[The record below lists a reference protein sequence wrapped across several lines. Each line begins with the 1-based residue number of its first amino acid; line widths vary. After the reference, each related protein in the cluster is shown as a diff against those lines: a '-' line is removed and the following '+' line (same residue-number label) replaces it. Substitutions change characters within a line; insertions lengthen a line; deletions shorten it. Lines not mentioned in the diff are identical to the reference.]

1 MKQVRLRAAC
11 AEARGGVRSS
21 THTGLLALPGA
32 PPWRGSH
39 SGHFCGTPAVPRST
53 GRKDALCGEGDTE
66 ELKWSCSRA
75 RTPVRKLGQGTSE
88 GDRLEENP
96 GSQESGEE
104 MVANVQ
110 KVKQVI

>member
-1 MKQVRLRAAC
+1 M
-11 AEARGGVRSS
+11 
-21 THTGLLALPGA
+21 
-32 PPWRGSH
+32 
-39 SGHFCGTPAVPRST
+39 
-53 GRKDALCGEGDTE
+53 
-66 ELKWSCSRA
+66 KWSCSRA